1 MTSVRVY
8 RSALFALTLLM
19 PMLVSA
25 QEIVEAASGLCEKVR
40 TCAMAQIDKEDLTP
54 ELRQM
59 MEPMLDNMCANMQSK
74 VQEVAVGDDL
84 YQPAVDCMQS
94 MQALSCEDMQDPARM
109 QTAQCESYEKLARD
123 TRGEN

>member
-1 MTSVRVY
+1 MMSVRVY
-8 RSALFALTLLM
+8 RSALLSLMLLM
-19 PMLVSA
+19 PMTVGA
-25 QEIVEAASGLCEKVR
+25 QEIVEAATGLCEKVR
-40 TCAMAQIDKEDLTP
+40 SCAMAQIAEEDLTP

-74 VQEVAVGDDL
+74 VQEVAVGNDL

>member
-8 RSALFALTLLM
+8 RSALVALTLLM
-19 PMLVSA
+19 PITLGA

-59 MEPMLDNMCANMQSK
+59 MEPMLDSMCANMQSK
-74 VQEVAVGDDL
+74 VQEVKVGNAL
-84 YQPAVDCMQS
+84 HQPAVDCMRS

-109 QTAQCESYEKLARD
+109 QTAQCESYEKLAREAQD
-123 TRGEN
+123 KS